1 MTIFI
6 LEYIVDSQM
15 FHASSKK
22 KEECRQ
28 NSVEIKCK
36 VSKSVFFFQQKILNS
51 VTDDSLLFRNSSI
64 WGCI

>member
-1 MTIFI
+1 
-6 LEYIVDSQM
+6 M
-15 FHASSKK
+15 FHASSKKK